1 VIRRGLP
8 LAAACSA
15 ATVAVLAAVAVAPA
29 LAASAAGA
37 AAATS
42 PILVDSVSSP
52 LTESGLLSIQLEAPS
67 AISITAVT
75 IDSGSTVETS
85 ILGSGFSLTQG
96 STTDGVWTVNS
107 PISQAA
113 LPYGTYQVA
122 VTATDAD
129 GDNLS
134 NGLAP
139 ESFFFGLD
147 PSVTLNAST
156 TTLSYSQ
163 QSVTFSG
170 QVTADDPDG
179 DVEIVPDQAVSIAGQ
194 DGDSYT
200 ATTDS
205 NGNYSVTVSPDVF
218 SESTLSDSYTA
229 SVAASSSVQAAS
241 SGMISLAAQIDPVQ
255 VTVSL
260 STSAARFG
268 AKVTLSG
275 VAMEDSG
282 GSWAALANAPI
293 DVTGS
298 DLYSNAP
305 VGPIGTTT
313 NAAGAF
319 SVVLPAQPTTT
330 WTASPAPSPYL
341 QPESAQPNSAIL
353 RVSLPTKVTSLGLK
367 YNPADQLTASGCL
380 DLSSAV
386 TSFPDLSPPPGTPL
400 SLQYSAS
407 ARGPWHTLGALGAGS
422 QACSH
427 GTAFR
432 KVFSSAPVSAY
443 FRVKYGGQL
452 FDEPTV
458 SAAVHAATAP
468 TRFAGFNVKPR
479 SVSANGHITVSG
491 ELERKTAH
499 GWAGLANAKITI
511 YIQPPGTGGYWIKK
525 LRVGKSGKF
534 RVSFAAADLV
544 SADWFVAY
552 SGDSKHLRT
561 QSNDIYVTVSR
572 G

>member
-1 VIRRGLP
+1 M
-8 LAAACSA
+8 AACSA
-15 ATVAVLAAVAVAPA
+15 ATVAVLAALAVAPA
-29 LAASAAGA
+29 LAAPGAGA

-42 PILVDSVSSP
+42 PIIVDSASSP
-52 LTESGLLSIQLEAPS
+52 VSESGLLSIQLEAPS
-67 AISITAVT
+67 AISITDVS
-75 IDSGSTVETS
+75 IESGSTVETS
-85 ILGSGFSLTQG
+85 ILGSDFSLTQG

-113 LPYGTYQVA
+113 LRYGTYQVA
-122 VTATDAD
+122 VTATDAG
-129 GDNLS
+129 GDSLS

-147 PSVTLNAST
+147 PSVTLSAST

-179 DVEIVPDQAVSIAGQ
+179 DADIVPDQAVSIAGQ
-194 DGDSYT
+194 DGDSYP

-205 NGNYSVTVSPDVF
+205 NGNYSVTVSPTVF
-218 SESTLSDSYTA
+218 SESALSDSYTA

-241 SGMISLAAQIDPVQ
+241 SGTVTLTAQIDPVQ

-260 STSAARFG
+260 SASTARFG
-268 AKVTLSG
+268 ARVTLSG
-275 VAMEDSG
+275 IAKQDSG
-282 GSWAALANAPI
+282 GSWAALSDAPI

-298 DLYSNAP
+298 DLYSNAT
-305 VGPIGTTT
+305 VGPINATTSS
-313 NAAGAF
+313 AGAF
-319 SVVLPAQPTTT
+319 SVVLPAQPSTT
-330 WTASPAPSPYL
+330 WTANPAPSPYL
-341 QPESAQPNSAIL
+341 QPESAQPNSAL
-353 RVSLPTKVTSLGLK
+353 LTVALPTKIASLSLK
-367 YNPADQLTASGCL
+367 YNPEDQLTAAGCL
-380 DLSSAV
+380 DLSAAV
-386 TSFPDLSPPPGTPL
+386 TSFPDLRPPPGTPL

-407 ARGPWHTLGALGAGS
+407 SRGPWHTLGSLGAGS

-443 FRVKYGGQL
+443 FRVSYGGQL
-452 FDEPTV
+452 FYEPAV
-458 SAAVHAATAP
+458 SAAVHAATAR

-479 SVSANGHITVSG
+479 SVSRNGRITVSG

-511 YIQPPGTGGYWIKK
+511 YIQPPGTSGYWIKK
-525 LRVGKSGKF
+525 PRVRKSGKF
-534 RVSFAAADLV
+534 RVSFAASDLV
-544 SADWFVAY
+544 SADWFAAY

-561 QSNDIYVTVSR
+561 QSDDIYVTVSR
-572 G
+572 